1 MKKVI
6 ENILA
11 YYIGLTFAFSP
22 LIFMILYFT
31 YTEKTI
37 GLYLCRFRI
46 YGEKKSV
53 NGILTDFD
61 GGIEDADD
69 KYE

>member
-22 LIFMILYFT
+22 LIFIILYFT

-37 GLYLCRFRI
+37 GLYLLI
-46 YGEKKSV
+46 SYVIAGV
-53 NGILTDFD
+53 ILYFM
-61 GGIEDADD
+61 ER
-69 KYE
+69 E

>member
-11 YYIGLTFAFSP
+11 YYIGLTFALSP
-22 LIFMILYFT
+22 IIIMILYFT

-37 GLYLCRFRI
+37 GLYLLI
-46 YGEKKSV
+46 SYVIAGV
-53 NGILTDFD
+53 ILYFM
-61 GGIEDADD
+61 ER
-69 KYE
+69 E

>member
-11 YYIGLTFAFSP
+11 YYIGLTFALSP
-22 LIFMILYFT
+22 IIVMILYFT

-37 GLYLCRFRI
+37 GLYLLI
-46 YGEKKSV
+46 SYVIAGV
-53 NGILTDFD
+53 ILYFM
-61 GGIEDADD
+61 ER
-69 KYE
+69 E